1 MQRKLEI
8 ALFAVLLTVLFI
20 GMIVFAALF
29 FPGP

>member
-1 MQRKLEI
+1 MRRKLEI
-8 ALFAVLLTVLFI
+8 ALFAAILVVMFI

>member
-1 MQRKLEI
+1 MRRTLEI
-8 ALFAVLLTVLFI
+8 ALFAIILAVLFI